1 MAPKSRTVT
10 AKSLQALLTRI
21 GARSSGTKAVL
32 HQRLRHELHQS
43 RLFIRHPT
51 WQKSR
56 PTTDQKLRIMS
67 IDMGIKNLAFCEAEI
82 SWPVKDSL
90 NATMHV
96 LRVMGEA
103 DDDDDVDVVDAY
115 SLNILS
121 KTAYG
126 LVKNTI
132 LAASPDVIL
141 IEKQRWRS
149 GGGSAVQQWTLRV
162 NTLEGMLWAILQ
174 TMYSERLI
182 TRNKKAGEDKEKLFN
197 VFGVDPKRVGMY
209 WLGEQGI
216 ALTENPPD
224 PKPKKAPK

>member
-96 LRVMGEA
+96 LRWEKM
-103 DDDDDVDVVDAY
+103 D
-115 SLNILS
+115 
-121 KTAYG
+121 
-126 LVKNTI
+126 LV
-132 LAASPDVIL
+132 
-141 IEKQRWRS
+141 
-149 GGGSAVQQWTLRV
+149 GSRD
-162 NTLEGMLWAILQ
+162 GIPG
-174 TMYSERLI
+174 SE
-182 TRNKKAGEDKEKLFN
+182 
-197 VFGVDPKRVGMY
+197 
-209 WLGEQGI
+209 
-216 ALTENPPD
+216 
-224 PKPKKAPK
+224 

>member
-96 LRVMGEA
+96 LRWEKMDLKPPRSKAEKKRQNNPPTYLA
-103 DDDDDVDVVDAY
+103 IRLPTLN
-115 SLNILS
+115 SLHKHKLH
-121 KTAYG
+121 
-126 LVKNTI
+126 NTI
-132 LAASPDVIL
+132 PH
-141 IEKQRWRS
+141 
-149 GGGSAVQQWTLRV
+149 
-162 NTLEGMLWAILQ
+162 LQ
-174 TMYSERLI
+174 HQPSS
-182 TRNKKAGEDKEKLFN
+182 TRNTTSLVFAEEEDATTEERRRRCKGAGDRADGDEE
-197 VFGVDPKRVGMY
+197 VG
-209 WLGEQGI
+209 
-216 ALTENPPD
+216 
-224 PKPKKAPK
+224 